1 MNSKQHL
8 VATGQSGE
16 VRRATVDEVRDRLR
30 YLKRKRDEAK
40 LLEVTDLDTR
50 LAMNKEQQDQEAEE
64 KRRLRNEK
72 RRAKKKGD
80 SNAMEWKVEGDG
92 IIN

>member
-1 MNSKQHL
+1 M

-16 VRRATVDEVRDRLR
+16 VHRATPQEVRDRLR
-30 YLKRKRDEAK
+30 YLKRKRDEDK
-40 LLEVTDLDTR
+40 FLEVTDLDAR
-50 LAMNKEQQDQEAEE
+50 LAMNKDRMEQEAEE

-72 RRAKKKGD
+72 RRAKKKNTD

-92 IIN
+92 IIS